1 MKKLKIGFF
10 MDDFYPS
17 INGVI
22 SVMDNYAKRLSKIA
36 EVVIVV
42 PYVDKTYVDNFPYRV
57 VRVKSHKLHIL
68 DYHLGKLR
76 LDRKTEKMLL
86 NENFDIIHIH
96 SPFMMGYHG
105 VRIAK
110 KLNIPCIA
118 TMHTQF
124 YLEFKRYSKSDF
136 ISKRLTNMIMRV
148 FNKCYKCYAV
158 NEAVSDL
165 YVTYGAKVKPGV
177 LPNGT
182 EFKTLLNGS
191 GADKEINKKYE
202 LAKDEKVL
210 LFLGRVNLLK
220 NILFIVDVAKELK
233 DKGFKFKLMF
243 VGTLE
248 DGDTLIK
255 KINKN
260 GLQDDVIITGKV
272 MDRDLIAKIY
282 HRANLFVFP
291 SLYDASSIVQIE
303 ASSQKT
309 PTIFIEGATTACSVV
324 NNQNGFLAPNDPGLF
339 ADRIIEIFDNPEL
352 YNKVCQGAYK
362 ELYRHWDDLTKSLYK
377 EYQKI
382 IKEYKQNNTK

>member
-1 MKKLKIGFF
+1 MKKMKIGIF

-22 SVMDNYAKRLSKIA
+22 SVMDNYAKRLAKIA
-36 EVVIVV
+36 DVVIVV
-42 PYVDKTYVDNFPYRV
+42 PYVDKHYSDNFPYKV
-57 VRVKSHKLHIL
+57 IRVKSHRLHIL
-68 DYHLGKLR
+68 DYHLGTFKL
-76 LDRKTEKMLL
+76 DKKTEQQLL
-86 NENFDIIHIH
+86 DEKFDIIHIH
-96 SPFMMGYHG
+96 SPFMLGYHG
-105 VRIAK
+105 VRLAK

-136 ISKRLTNMIMRV
+136 ISRQLTKMIMKV
-148 FNKCYKCYAV
+148 FNSCYKCYAV
-158 NEAVSDL
+158 NDAVADL
-165 YVTYGAKVKPGV
+165 YVTYGAKERPGV

-182 EFKTLLNGS
+182 EFKLLLNG
-191 GADKEINKKYE
+191 ALTDREINKKYE
-202 LAKDEKVL
+202 LDKDETVL

-220 NILFIVDVAKELK
+220 NILFIVDVAKVLK

-248 DGDTLIK
+248 DGDKLIK
-255 KINKN
+255 KINDL
-260 GLQDDVIITGKV
+260 GLSNDVIITGKV

-324 NNQNGFLAPNDPGLF
+324 NNKNGFLAPNDATLF
-339 ADRIIEIFDNPEL
+339 ANRIIEIFNDKKL
-352 YNKVCQGAYK
+352 YK
-362 ELYRHWDDLTKSLYK
+362 EVSEGSYKDLYRHWDDLTKETYK
-377 EYQKI
+377 EYQRI
-382 IKEYKQNNTK
+382 IKEYKQKNQK